1 MLIHMNHT
9 AIIDCM
15 MIDLWTFQYWHD
27 VRDMIWNDG
36 MYTADASMS
45 PFIGDDKHMMNGN
58 GNVDVDDNKSVR
70 RMFKP
75 AYEWLMNMMRSHG
88 INPMNAIKRHSDA
101 LSNEMRTTYHDGTGT
116 PLEQRSSDSMNA
128 MCSSCAFNDDYWTEP
143 AEPGSIT
150 PLWFYAKWSD
160 FDKTTGE
167 PCTVHSMDT
176 GKPDRRLMEFRCFK
190 DYDLIH
196 ARIDDSRILLTDF
209 DAWNGM
215 LNHSAIP
222 DYTESG
228 QWTDRQW
235 DEWFDRTDGLTMLE
249 IMDSWEHCLCD
260 ANDLTSL
267 DSPAFIQGTCWELM
281 RKDIITVNG
290 RKPDYE

>member
-1 MLIHMNHT
+1 MNHT
-9 AIIDCM
+9 AIIDYM

-27 VRDMIWNDG
+27 VRDMILNDG

-45 PFIGDDKHMMNGN
+45 PFIGDDKHMMNGS
-58 GNVDVDDNKSVR
+58 GNVDADDNKSVR

-75 AYEWLMNMMRSHG
+75 AYEWLMNMMHSHG

-101 LSNEMRTTYHDGTGT
+101 LSNEIRTIYHDGTGI
-116 PLEQRSSDSMNA
+116 PLEQSLNDSMNT
-128 MCSSCAFNDDYWTEP
+128 MCSSCSFNDDYWTEP
-143 AEPGSIT
+143 AVSGSIT

-176 GKPDRRLMEFRCFK
+176 GKPDRRLMEFRNFK

-235 DEWFDRTDGLTMLE
+235 DEWFDRMDELTMVE

-281 RKDIITVNG
+281 RKDIITVND